1 MDNFK
6 LYAEYYNLLY
16 KDKKYKAE
24 ADYVEKLFLE
34 LKPDAKTILDLG
46 CGSGKHGY
54 EFYKKGYE
62 VTGVDLS
69 EMMLDL
75 AKELPENNI
84 EFQIGDV
91 RTIEINKK
99 FDVVV
104 SLFHVL
110 SYQQSNEDVDKF
122 FKTAKNHLAPGGILI
137 CDFWYG
143 PGVLNDKPVVRK
155 KVLENEIIKIIRI
168 AEPVI
173 HFDKNIV
180 DVNYTMLINNKST
193 SIQTEINE
201 QHKMRY
207 FFLPEVELFAEKSGF
222 NIINE
227 HEWMSQNK
235 PSGMSWNSVIVLR
248 KINK

>member
-16 KDKKYKAE
+16 CDKDYKSE

-34 LKPDAKTILDLG
+34 SKPDAKTILDLG

-75 AKELPENNI
+75 AKELPGNNI
-84 EFQIGDV
+84 KFHLGDV
-91 RTIEINKK
+91 RTVELNKK

-110 SYQQSNEDVDKF
+110 SYQQSNDDVEKF
-122 FKTAKNHLAPGGILI
+122 FNTAKKHLAPDGIFI

-143 PGVLNDKPVVRK
+143 PGVLNDKPVIRK
-155 KVLENEIIKIIRI
+155 KILENENIKIIRI
-168 AEPVI
+168 AEPEI

-180 DVNYTMLINNKST
+180 DVNYTMLIKDKST
-193 SIQTEINE
+193 NVQTEINE

-207 FFLPEVELFAEKSGF
+207 FFLPEIEIMAQSISLEL
-222 NIINE
+222 NNLV
-227 HEWMSQNK
+227 HT
-235 PSGMSWNSVIVLR
+235 NSLSMRNNLDWSLTIMLR
-248 KINK
+248 NT